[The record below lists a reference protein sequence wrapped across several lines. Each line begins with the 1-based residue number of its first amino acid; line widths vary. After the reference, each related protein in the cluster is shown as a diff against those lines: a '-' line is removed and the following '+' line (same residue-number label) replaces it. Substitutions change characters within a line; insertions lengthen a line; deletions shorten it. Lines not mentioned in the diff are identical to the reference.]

1 MQQDLVRRL
10 LDLNQEFYQ
19 IFAAPFSETRAR
31 VQPGVKV
38 AIEDLES
45 DANVI
50 DLGCGNGSL
59 ANELAHN
66 RHGGL
71 YLGLD
76 SSNYLVNEAIAGSK
90 HPNSTFEIVDL
101 VKFPWSDSISD
112 RFDRVFAFALIH
124 HIPSVELRGQF
135 LEEIHRIILPDGIL
149 VFSIWNFLASAKL
162 RSRIVPWAELGL
174 DESQLEAGD
183 YLLDWKRGGYGLRY
197 VHAFE
202 DDELVR
208 LAADTGYKVI
218 DQYVSDGDGGNLGLY
233 HVWRPQI

>member
-1 MQQDLVRRL
+1 MHQDVVQRL

-19 IFAAPFSETRAR
+19 TFAAPFSETRAR

-38 AIEDLES
+38 AIEDLGPG
-45 DANVI
+45 ANVI

-66 RHGGL
+66 GHDGL

-76 SSNYLVNEAIAGSK
+76 SSNYLVNDAIAGSK
-90 HPNSTFEIVDL
+90 HPNSTFEVVDL
-101 VKFPWSDSISD
+101 VNFTWSNAISD

-124 HIPSVELRGQF
+124 HIPSVELRNQF
-135 LEEIHRIILPDGIL
+135 LAEIHRIILPDGIL
-149 VFSIWNFLASAKL
+149 VFSVWNFLASAKL
-162 RSRIVPWAELGL
+162 RSRIVPWVELGL
-174 DESQLEAGD
+174 DESQLEPGD

-202 DDELVR
+202 GDELVR
-208 LAADTGYKVI
+208 LAVDTGYNVI
-218 DQYVSDGDGGNLGLY
+218 DQYVSDGEGGNLGLY
-233 HVWRPQI
+233 HVWGPQK